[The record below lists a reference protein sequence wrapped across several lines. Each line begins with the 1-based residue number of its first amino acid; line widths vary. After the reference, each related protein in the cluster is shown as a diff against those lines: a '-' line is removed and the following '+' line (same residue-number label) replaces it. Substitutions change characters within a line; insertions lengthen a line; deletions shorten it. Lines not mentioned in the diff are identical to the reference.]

1 VILSDAPA
9 TIDVMAL
16 IVAAEWEV
24 VVAVEA
30 VCAVSIATAAAAEI
44 DEDTMVWEIITLCLV
59 TEDHHLK

>member
-16 IVAAEWEV
+16 IVAAEWEA
-24 VVAVEA
+24 VAVEA
-30 VCAVSIATAAAAEI
+30 VCAVSIATAAAVVI
-44 DEDTMVWEIITLCLV
+44 DADIMVWEIITLCLV